1 MQDVRG
7 LASAHRRPWSEVQT
21 AEPSTRRSEVVELLV
36 IGVLAFTAMLVL
48 SVLIGVLGLVTG
60 IVLLPFR
67 IIGWAFKLFGFLLA
81 LPLLVIPTIVVG
93 TVLLVVLGVA
103 LLPILP
109 VVVLGYVIYR
119 LARGRA
125 HSPRSQASVVS

>member
-1 MQDVRG
+1 M
-7 LASAHRRPWSEVQT
+7 
-21 AEPSTRRSEVVELLV
+21 VELLV
-36 IGVLAFTAMLVL
+36 IGVLAFTAMLVM
-48 SVLIGVLGLVTG
+48 SVLIGALGLVTG

-67 IIGWAFKLFGFLLA
+67 ILGWAFNLFGFLLA

-93 TVLLVVLGVA
+93 TVLLVVRGVA

-119 LARGRA
+119 LARGRS
-125 HSPRSQASVVS
+125 HTPRSQASVGS

>member
-1 MQDVRG
+1 M
-7 LASAHRRPWSEVQT
+7 
-21 AEPSTRRSEVVELLV
+21 VELLV
-36 IGVLAFTAMLVL
+36 IGVLAFTAMLVM

-67 IIGWAFKLFGFLLA
+67 ILGWAFKLFGFLLA
-81 LPLLVIPTIVVG
+81 LPLLVLPAIVVG

-109 VVVLGYVIYR
+109 VVLLGYLVYR
-119 LARGRA
+119 LARGRSHGSRA
-125 HSPRSQASVVS
+125 QASVVS